1 MPALVTNRHF
11 AQLLALSALWG
22 SSFLFIRIASPV
34 LGPLVLAEARVLL
47 ACGVLLLA
55 LKLSGI
61 RLQRAWWPE
70 LALVGL
76 LSVAL
81 PFVLYAWAGLHIPAG
96 YSALLNTSAVLF
108 GALASAWLGE
118 DRITARKLLGCAL
131 GFVGV
136 ALVVRLGPVAMTPT
150 VVWAALA
157 CVCGAACYG
166 MCTPLMK
173 RATRRMPTLA
183 IAAGS
188 HLTSAV
194 LLAAPAAWA
203 LPSAQISTAAAV
215 SVLVMGVVTSGGAFW
230 MHLRIIE
237 RVTPVAAMAPTFLIP
252 VFGVGWGYLVLGEP
266 MGVGTVLGGL
276 LVLAAAALVTGFN
289 PLTKPMQRL
298 MVALGPK
305 P

>member
-1 MPALVTNRHF
+1 MGALVTTRHF

-61 RLQRAWWPE
+61 RLQRVWWPE

-118 DRITARKLLGCAL
+118 DRITRRKLLGCAL

-150 VVWAALA
+150 VVLAALA
-157 CVCGAACYG
+157 CVGGAACYG

-188 HLTSAV
+188 HLVSA
-194 LLAAPAAWA
+194 LMLAGPAAWA
-203 LPSAQISTAAAV
+203 LPEARLSTAAAL

-252 VFGVGWGYLVLGEP
+252 VFGVGWGYWVLGEP
-266 MGVGTVLGGL
+266 MGAGTLLGGL

-289 PLTKPMQRL
+289 PISRVMS
-298 MVALGPK
+298 ALDLKG
-305 P
+305 